1 MFQAVEMKCLLS
13 FHPTLRELA
22 QDLIL
27 QSTYM
32 KPLYDQKWEHQA
44 IVQLASHVEKMKAI
58 ANLMINVYLVL
69 YVDMTTA
76 NLNLDFQQAQIVAL
90 MKSNIARKS

>member
-27 QSTYM
+27 QSMYM
-32 KPLYDQKWEHQA
+32 PLYDQKWEPQDIA
-44 IVQLASHVEKMKAI
+44 QLASHVEKMKAI
-58 ANLMINVYLVL
+58 ANRMIN
-69 YVDMTTA
+69 A
-76 NLNLDFQQAQIVAL
+76 FQVIPVC
-90 MKSNIARKS
+90 

>member
-13 FHPTLRELA
+13 FHPTLREVA

-44 IVQLASHVEKMKAI
+44 IVQIASYVEKMKAI
-58 ANLMINVYLVL
+58 ANHMINVFLVIFASL
-69 YVDMTTA
+69 KVV
-76 NLNLDFQQAQIVAL
+76 LLV
-90 MKSNIARKS
+90 

>member
-32 KPLYDQKWEHQA
+32 KPLYDQKWDHQDIA
-44 IVQLASHVEKMKAI
+44 QHASHVEKMKAI
-58 ANLMINVYLVL
+58 ANHMINAFQVIFAWLKAVLSVLAFPIHQAVVRMLV
-69 YVDMTTA
+69 
-76 NLNLDFQQAQIVAL
+76 VASL
-90 MKSNIARKS
+90 M